1 MQTELGIIE
10 GFYGKLYTKEQRES
24 LCSFISK
31 NGYSYYIY
39 APKND
44 KSLRSC
50 WDAPFSKQQLSD
62 LKNLCDYCHNQGL
75 KFGVGISPLKLT
87 ENYENKL
94 PLFLNKIDSLVNEVQ
109 VDIIAVL
116 FDDIKLYTSSEGM
129 KQNLIV
135 KTVFNRFNVN
145 GNNKLRIIFCP
156 TYYSF
161 DPILEKLFG
170 ARPEHYFKDLME
182 GLDKNIEVF
191 WTGNKV
197 LSKSIT
203 KEDIENI
210 NQLLGRKVTIWDN
223 YPVNDGKKI
232 STYIYTKEFENR
244 SELDGV
250 VLSHAV
256 NPMLEAE
263 LSKVSVA
270 TLPLLYKGCSALEI
284 KLRQQECLKELF
296 KDHTEALDKYL
307 MILNDNGLAGL
318 DEANYKELYRLCKD
332 AADNNLA
339 IKELKDFLDGVYK
352 FDEACLTS

>member
-62 LKNLCDYCHNQGL
+62 LKNLCDYCHNLGL

-182 GLDKNIEVF
+182 GLQKNLK
-191 WTGNKV
+191 T
-197 LSKSIT
+197 
-203 KEDIENI
+203 
-210 NQLLGRKVTIWDN
+210 
-223 YPVNDGKKI
+223 
-232 STYIYTKEFENR
+232 
-244 SELDGV
+244 
-250 VLSHAV
+250 AV
-256 NPMLEAE
+256 NLMVLFFLML
-263 LSKVSVA
+263 
-270 TLPLLYKGCSALEI
+270 
-284 KLRQQECLKELF
+284 
-296 KDHTEALDKYL
+296 
-307 MILNDNGLAGL
+307 
-318 DEANYKELYRLCKD
+318 
-332 AADNNLA
+332 
-339 IKELKDFLDGVYK
+339 
-352 FDEACLTS
+352 